1 MKNKQLCLCIPRI
14 SVNTTKQFIWNRLVE
29 LELGNIDKIIEIP
42 LKNDSSYKRVL
53 IKLHYT
59 NEDLFKNIKNYFLEN
74 KCIKYVY
81 QMPWYWKIFLTHPQR

>member
-14 SVNTTKQFIWNRLVE
+14 SINTTKQFIRTRIEN
-29 LELGNIDKIIEIP
+29 LELGNIDRIIEIP

-59 NEDLFKNIKNYFLEN
+59 NEELFCNIKNYFLEN
-74 KCIKYVY
+74 
-81 QMPWYWKIFLTHPQR
+81 HSD

>member
-14 SVNTTKQFIWNRLVE
+14 SINTTKQFIRTRIEN
-29 LELGNIDKIIEIP
+29 LELGNIDRIIEIP

-59 NEDLFKNIKNYFLEN
+59 NEELFCNIKNYFLEN
-74 KCIKYVY
+74 QCIKYVY
-81 QMPWYWKIFLTHPQR
+81 QMPWYWKIFLSHQQT